1 MNQGFQITSAAV
13 SDRGLSEKRPQNED
27 SYLSNPTFGIFAV
40 ADGVGGA
47 QAGEVASQMAME
59 ILGEAFNNALPGS
72 DAEQIME
79 LALGQ
84 ANAAIYQMSTE
95 LSQLAQ
101 MATTVV
107 ALHLDG
113 NIATIGHAG
122 DSRLY
127 RLDRNGALHRET
139 EDHSV
144 VADEVRAGRMTE
156 EQAENHPA
164 KNVINRAL
172 GAEPSV
178 QLDLKTKIVSRD
190 CTYLLCSD
198 GVTRHIPD
206 RELAQI
212 LSLKDPNEIC
222 RVIKDTCYQRG
233 AEDNLT
239 AVVIKYDGLEVHPV
253 HKTEDARATEDPSEF
268 DTVASIR
275 VPVEPA
281 AEEMLELDTGELEVA
296 NVGAPVPL
304 VAAEAEP
311 LPIDIH
317 PPDEQIQPEAL
328 PLPSHAQEPPIPVAV
343 EEPSSA
349 GTEERRAGDF
359 TRDFVTARE
368 SDRERFDQLLEESP
382 AERSGGWRTFI
393 AAFGA
398 LILGTLIGAGVYH
411 FAFAPQ
417 PSDAIPIQNISEM
430 RSGNIAF
437 TAFEENRR
445 NVDKDP
451 ALYIQRQPPPQDAA
465 DHYLLGRA
473 YLLVGDFQKAK
484 ASFTEARKLMDTSD
498 ESNLAVM
505 RDDIIL
511 AEAVLADPD
520 ATAAFKREIEA
531 ARAVKTAE
539 PGNANANSLR

>member
-1 MNQGFQITSAAV
+1 MTQGFQIMSAAV

-27 SYLSNPTFGIFAV
+27 SYLSNPTCGIFAV

-72 DAEQIME
+72 DAEHVME
-79 LALGQ
+79 IALGK

-127 RLDRNGALHRET
+127 RLDRDGTLHRET

-198 GVTRHIPD
+198 GVTRHVSD
-206 RELAQI
+206 KELAQV
-212 LSLKDPNEIC
+212 LSVEDPDEIC
-222 RVIKDTCYQRG
+222 RIIKETCYQRG

-239 AVVIKYDGLEVHPV
+239 AVVIKYDGLETHAVPT
-253 HKTEDARATEDPSEF
+253 TEDIHPAEDPGEF

-275 VPVEPA
+275 PA
-281 AEEMLELDTGELEVA
+281 AELPVEEFLELDTADLSIDDTAPSPTEPSVPLPSGIVPAEAPAEVHSEPLPLPVQA
-296 NVGAPVPL
+296 EAPVP
-304 VAAEAEP
+304 
-311 LPIDIH
+311 
-317 PPDEQIQPEAL
+317 IQTPAIADVPGSPEN
-328 PLPSHAQEPPIPVAV
+328 ED
-343 EEPSSA
+343 
-349 GTEERRAGDF
+349 RRAGDF
-359 TRDFVTARE
+359 SRDFVTARE
-368 SDRERFDQLLEESP
+368 VDRDRFGSALDETPVEKS
-382 AERSGGWRTFI
+382 SGSRTLI

-398 LILGTLIGAGVYH
+398 LILGAAIGVGVYH

-417 PSDAIPIQNISEM
+417 VSEAPPVQDLTEM

-465 DHYLLGRA
+465 DYFLLGRA

-484 ASFTEARKLMDTSD
+484 ASFTEAKKLLDTSE
-498 ESNLAVM
+498 ESNLGVM

-511 AEAVLADPD
+511 AEAVLADAD
-520 ATAAFKREIEA
+520 ASAAFKREIEA
-531 ARAVKTAE
+531 AKAVKAAE
-539 PGNANANSLR
+539 PANTAH

>member
-1 MNQGFQITSAAV
+1 MTQGFQITSAAV

-72 DAEQIME
+72 DAEQVME
-79 LALGQ
+79 LALDQ

-127 RLDRNGALHRET
+127 RLDRDGTLHRET

-178 QLDLKTKIVSRD
+178 KLDLKTKLVSHD

-206 RELAQI
+206 KELAQI
-212 LSLKDPNEIC
+212 LSGDDPNEIC
-222 RVIKDTCYQRG
+222 RIIKDTCYQRG

-239 AVVIKYDGLEVHPV
+239 AVVIKYDGVEPNSTHQ
-253 HKTEDARATEDPSEF
+253 EDAPPVVEEDPAEF
-268 DTVASIR
+268 DTVASVRLPIEPTPELMNEIPADEPSPKPSALAEPIEPVVDA
-275 VPVEPA
+275 VPANETAPA
-281 AEEMLELDTGELEVA
+281 VS
-296 NVGAPVPL
+296 
-304 VAAEAEP
+304 EP
-311 LPIDIH
+311 LPL
-317 PPDEQIQPEAL
+317 PVQAEEA
-328 PLPSHAQEPPIPVAV
+328 APPI
-343 EEPSSA
+343 
-349 GTEERRAGDF
+349 TEERRATDF
-359 TRDFVTARE
+359 TRDYVTARE
-368 SDRERFDQLLEESP
+368 ADRERLAQVLEESP
-382 AERSGGWRTFI
+382 AERSGGRRTLL
-393 AAFGA
+393 AALGA
-398 LILGTLIGAGVYH
+398 LILGTAIGLGVYH
-411 FAFAPQ
+411 FGFAEKRVEE
-417 PSDAIPIQNISEM
+417 PSLPNISEM

-473 YLLVGDFQKAK
+473 YLLLGDFQKAK
-484 ASFTEARKLMDTSD
+484 ASFTEAKKLMDSSD
-498 ESNLAVM
+498 ESNIGVM

-520 ATAAFKREIEA
+520 ASAAFKREIEA
-531 ARAVKTAE
+531 AKTPKGTE
-539 PGNANANSLR
+539 PANAPR

>member
-1 MNQGFQITSAAV
+1 MSAAV

-72 DAEQIME
+72 DAEHVME
-79 LALGQ
+79 IALGQ

-127 RLDRNGALHRET
+127 RLDRDGTLHRET

-206 RELAQI
+206 KELAQ
-212 LSLKDPNEIC
+212 LLAYENPEEIC
-222 RVIKDTCYQRG
+222 RVIKETCYQRG

-239 AVVIKYDGLEVHPV
+239 AVVIKYDGLETHAVPAV
-253 HKTEDARATEDPSEF
+253 KETSDAEDLSEF
-268 DTVASIR
+268 DTVASVRIPSDA
-275 VPVEPA
+275 VGDEL
-281 AEEMLELDTGELEVA
+281 LELDTADLAIDDAQASTPEAAYSE
-296 NVGAPVPL
+296 PVDTVEMIEPAR
-304 VAAEAEP
+304 VEDEP
-311 LPIDIH
+311 LPLPAH
-317 PPDEQIQPEAL
+317 AEEPTPTSTPVVQEEPDVPEA
-328 PLPSHAQEPPIPVAV
+328 ED
-343 EEPSSA
+343 
-349 GTEERRAGDF
+349 RRASDF
-359 TRDFVTARE
+359 SRDFVTARE
-368 SDRERFDQLLEESP
+368 ADRERFGQELFESP
-382 AERSGGWRTFI
+382 AERSSGVRTLF
-393 AAFGA
+393 AALGA
-398 LILGTLIGAGVYH
+398 LILGAAIGAGVYH

-417 PSDAIPIQNISEM
+417 ATEAPPVQDLTEM
-430 RSGNIAF
+430 RSANIAF

-465 DHYLLGRA
+465 DYFLLGRA

-484 ASFTEARKLMDTSD
+484 AAFTEAKKMIDTSE

-520 ATAAFKREIEA
+520 ASAAFKREIEA
-531 ARAVKTAE
+531 AKAAKAAE
-539 PGNANANSLR
+539 PANTAH

>member
-1 MNQGFQITSAAV
+1 MTQGFQITSAAV

-72 DAEQIME
+72 DAEQVME
-79 LALGQ
+79 LALDQ

-127 RLDRNGALHRET
+127 RLDRDGTLHRET

-178 QLDLKTKIVSRD
+178 KLELKTKLVSRD

-206 RELAQI
+206 KELAQI
-212 LSLKDPNEIC
+212 LSGDDPNEIC
-222 RVIKDTCYQRG
+222 RIIKETCYQRG

-239 AVVIKYDGLEVHPV
+239 AVVIKYDGVEPNSAHHGPPV
-253 HKTEDARATEDPSEF
+253 VEDDPAEF
-268 DTVASIR
+268 DTVASVR
-275 VPVEPA
+275 LPAEAVPEQMDEIQVAEHSPEPVVLAEPIEPA
-281 AEEMLELDTGELEVA
+281 TVDAVPAELSTA
-296 NVGAPVPL
+296 AP
-304 VAAEAEP
+304 EP
-311 LPIDIH
+311 LP
-317 PPDEQIQPEAL
+317 L
-328 PLPSHAQEPPIPVAV
+328 PVQAEEPAPPI
-343 EEPSSA
+343 
-349 GTEERRAGDF
+349 TEERRGTDF
-359 TRDFVTARE
+359 TRDYVTARE
-368 SDRERFDQLLEESP
+368 ADRERLAQVLEESP
-382 AERSGGWRTFI
+382 AERSGGRRTLI
-393 AAFGA
+393 AALGA
-398 LILGTLIGAGVYH
+398 LILGTAIGLGVYH
-411 FAFAPQ
+411 FGFAEK
-417 PSDAIPIQNISEM
+417 PIEEPALPNISEM

-451 ALYIQRQPPPQDAA
+451 ALYIERHPPPQDAA

-473 YLLVGDFQKAK
+473 YMLLGDFQKAK
-484 ASFTEARKLMDTSD
+484 ASFTEAKKLMDSSD
-498 ESNLAVM
+498 ESNIGVM

-520 ATAAFKREIEA
+520 ASAAFKRELEA
-531 ARAVKTAE
+531 AKMPKNAE
-539 PGNANANSLR
+539 AANTSR

>member
-1 MNQGFQITSAAV
+1 MTQGFQITSAAV

-72 DAEQIME
+72 DAEHVME
-79 LALGQ
+79 IALGQ

-127 RLDRNGALHRET
+127 RLDRDGTLYRET

-198 GVTRHIPD
+198 GVTRHISD
-206 RELAQI
+206 KELAHL
-212 LSLKDPNEIC
+212 LSGEDPEEIC
-222 RVIKDTCYQRG
+222 RIIKETCYQRG

-239 AVVIKYDGLEVHPV
+239 AVVVKYDGLETHAVPSV
-253 HKTEDARATEDPSEF
+253 EDTAAAEDPSEF
-268 DTVASIR
+268 DTVASVRI
-275 VPVEPA
+275 PSEPA
-281 AEEMLELDTGELEVA
+281 VGEVLELDTADLSIDEVEHA
-296 NVGAPVPL
+296 THLAPEPSPVNEVVSPEPMS
-304 VAAEAEP
+304 AEPEP
-311 LPIDIH
+311 LP
-317 PPDEQIQPEAL
+317 L
-328 PLPSHAQEPPIPVAV
+328 PVQAAEPTPISTPVA
-343 EEPSSA
+343 
-349 GTEERRAGDF
+349 TEERSVPEPEDRRASDF
-359 TRDFVTARE
+359 SRDFVTARE
-368 SDRERFDQLLEESP
+368 ADRNRFAQDLDESP
-382 AERSGGWRTFI
+382 AERSGGSRTLI
-393 AAFGA
+393 ASFGA
-398 LILGTLIGAGVYH
+398 LILGALIGVGVYH
-411 FAFAPQ
+411 FAFVPQVNDAP
-417 PSDAIPIQNISEM
+417 PVEGITEM

-465 DHYLLGRA
+465 DYFLLGRA

-484 ASFTEARKLMDTSD
+484 AAFTEAKKLIDTS
-498 ESNLAVM
+498 EGSNLAVI

-520 ATAAFKREIEA
+520 ASAAFKREIEA
-531 ARAVKTAE
+531 AKSVKATE
-539 PGNANANSLR
+539 PANAVR

>member
-1 MNQGFQITSAAV
+1 MSAAV

-27 SYLSNPTFGIFAV
+27 SYLSNPTCGIFAV

-59 ILGEAFNNALPGS
+59 ILGEAFNNALPGA
-72 DAEQIME
+72 DAEHVME
-79 LALGQ
+79 IALGQ

-127 RLDRNGALHRET
+127 RLDRDGALHRET

-206 RELAQI
+206 KELAQI
-212 LSLKDPNEIC
+212 LSGDDPEAIC
-222 RVIKDTCYQRG
+222 RIIKETCYQRG

-239 AVVIKYDGLEVHPV
+239 AVIVKYDVLETHAVPASEAV
-253 HKTEDARATEDPSEF
+253 SDIEDQSEF
-268 DTVASIR
+268 DTVASARI
-275 VPVEPA
+275 PSEA
-281 AEEMLELDTGELEVA
+281 IGSEIFELDTADLSLDEVDSSTVTA
-296 NVGAPVPL
+296 SQPLPSDAVVPEEPVRP
-304 VAAEAEP
+304 EPEP
-311 LPIDIH
+311 LPLPVH
-317 PPDEQIQPEAL
+317 AEA
-328 PLPSHAQEPPIPVAV
+328 PLPIPTPVIA
-343 EEPSSA
+343 EEPSVPE
-349 GTEERRAGDF
+349 TEDRRAGDF
-359 TRDFVTARE
+359 SRDFVTARE
-368 SDRERFDQLLEESP
+368 ADRDRFAQELDESP
-382 AERSGGWRTFI
+382 VERSSGSRTLV
-393 AAFGA
+393 ASFGA
-398 LILGTLIGAGVYH
+398 LILGAAIGVGVYH

-417 PSDAIPIQNISEM
+417 VSEAPPVEDITEM

-465 DHYLLGRA
+465 DYFLLGRA

-484 ASFTEARKLMDTSD
+484 AAFTEAKKMIETSE
-498 ESNLAVM
+498 ESNLGVM

-520 ATAAFKREIEA
+520 ASAAFKREIEA
-531 ARAVKTAE
+531 ARAVKATE
-539 PGNANANSLR
+539 PTNAAR

>member
-1 MNQGFQITSAAV
+1 MTQGFHIMSAAV
-13 SDRGLSEKRPQNED
+13 SDRGLNEKRPQNED
-27 SYLSNPTFGIFAV
+27 SYLSNPTSGIFAV

-72 DAEQIME
+72 DAEHVME
-79 LALGQ
+79 IALGQ

-127 RLDRNGALHRET
+127 RLDGDGSLHRET

-206 RELAQI
+206 KELAQ
-212 LSLKDPNEIC
+212 LLAGEDPEEIC
-222 RVIKDTCYQRG
+222 RVIKETCYQRG

-239 AVVIKYDGLEVHPV
+239 AVVVKYEVLATHTAPTV
-253 HKTEDARATEDPSEF
+253 EVSAEDEDLSEF
-268 DTVASIR
+268 DTVASVRIPSEVSGDDVLELETADLSIDEVESLEPA
-275 VPVEPA
+275 VPEPLPVASATYEEPVQAEPEPLPLPVQAEEPPPVSTPVAA
-281 AEEMLELDTGELEVA
+281 AEEPAVA
-296 NVGAPVPL
+296 H
-304 VAAEAEP
+304 AE
-311 LPIDIH
+311 D
-317 PPDEQIQPEAL
+317 
-328 PLPSHAQEPPIPVAV
+328 
-343 EEPSSA
+343 
-349 GTEERRAGDF
+349 RRASDF
-359 TRDFVTARE
+359 SRDFVTARE
-368 SDRERFDQLLEESP
+368 VDRDRFDLVADGSPSERTSGLRTLL
-382 AERSGGWRTFI
+382 
-393 AAFGA
+393 AAAGA
-398 LILGTLIGAGVYH
+398 LVLGAAIGVGVYH

-417 PSDAIPIQNISEM
+417 ASEAPPVQDLTEM
-430 RSGNIAF
+430 RSANIAF

-465 DHYLLGRA
+465 DYYLLGRA

-484 ASFTEARKLMDTSD
+484 AAFTEAKKMIDTSE

-520 ATAAFKREIEA
+520 ASAAFKREIEA
-531 ARAVKTAE
+531 AKAVKAAE
-539 PGNANANSLR
+539 PANAVP

>member
-1 MNQGFQITSAAV
+1 MTQGFQITSAAV

-72 DAEQIME
+72 DAEQVME
-79 LALGQ
+79 LALDQ

-127 RLDRNGALHRET
+127 RLDRDGTLHRET

-178 QLDLKTKIVSRD
+178 KLDLKTKLVSRD

-206 RELAQI
+206 KELAQI
-212 LSLKDPNEIC
+212 LSGNDPNEMC
-222 RVIKDTCYQRG
+222 RIIKETCYQRG

-239 AVVIKYDGLEVHPV
+239 AVIIKYDGVEPHSVHQELEPPV
-253 HKTEDARATEDPSEF
+253 VEDDPAEF
-268 DTVASIR
+268 DTVASVRLPAEPAPEQMDEIQAAEPSPE
-275 VPVEPA
+275 PVVLAELIEPASVDAVPA
-281 AEEMLELDTGELEVA
+281 AEGS
-296 NVGAPVPL
+296 APV
-304 VAAEAEP
+304 ASEP
-311 LPIDIH
+311 LP
-317 PPDEQIQPEAL
+317 L
-328 PLPSHAQEPPIPVAV
+328 PVQAEEPAPPI
-343 EEPSSA
+343 
-349 GTEERRAGDF
+349 TEERRATDF
-359 TRDFVTARE
+359 TRDYVTARE
-368 SDRERFDQLLEESP
+368 ADRERLAQVLEESP
-382 AERSGGWRTFI
+382 AERSGGRRTLI
-393 AAFGA
+393 AALGA
-398 LILGTLIGAGVYH
+398 LILGTAIGLGVYH
-411 FAFAPQ
+411 FGFAEK
-417 PSDAIPIQNISEM
+417 PIEEPALPNISEM

-451 ALYIQRQPPPQDAA
+451 ALYIQRQPAPQDAA

-473 YLLVGDFQKAK
+473 YLLLGDFQKAK
-484 ASFTEARKLMDTSD
+484 ASFTEAKKLMDSSD
-498 ESNLAVM
+498 ESNIGVM

-520 ATAAFKREIEA
+520 ASAAFKREIEA
-531 ARAVKTAE
+531 AKMPKDTE
-539 PGNANANSLR
+539 PANTPR